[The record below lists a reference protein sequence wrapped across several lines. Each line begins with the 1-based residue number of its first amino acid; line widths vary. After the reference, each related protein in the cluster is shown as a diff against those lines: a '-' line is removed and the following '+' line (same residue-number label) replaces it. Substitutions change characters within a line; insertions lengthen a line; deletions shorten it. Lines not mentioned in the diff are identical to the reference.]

1 MRKAKGDSL
10 TMQQIED
17 NFDGNICRCTGFRP
31 ILDAFKSFA
40 VDAPIELKA
49 KVKDMEVR
57 LEDNDVMVSC

>member
-40 VDAPIELKA
+40 VDAPSELKA